1 MFLNAFLLGSLSVIG
16 GWFIYKRLPNY
27 IKQYLLTRPL
37 FTDLTLFIV
46 VYIVFSGT
54 LTALLAAAI
63 AGIIVSVLLNLSKRK
78 PFMDFID
85 KLTTQAEIYWTKL
98 EEWLGS
104 IIKDTKEEINDTL

>member
-1 MFLNAFLLGSLSVIG
+1 MFINALLLGGLSVIG

-46 VYIVFSGT
+46 VYVVFSGT
-54 LTALLAAAI
+54 LTALL
-63 AGIIVSVLLNLSKRK
+63 AGIIVSVLLNLSKSK

-85 KLTTQAEIYWTKL
+85 KLANQAEIYWTKL
-98 EEWLGS
+98 EEWLGT
-104 IIKDTKEEINDTL
+104 IIKDTKEEMTCHEHHTK